1 LRSTHS
7 TGIPKDRK
15 LFFNIAVRVELTHV
29 SPQIFG
35 LLLVLDAGKDHFGAG
50 DLRLGIFYVLLE
62 CRFIP
67 NDARALVGIR
77 IIEIWHRAGR
87 PAVKTIELGTDF
99 VLRAG
104 TDCVAG

>member
-1 LRSTHS
+1 M
-7 TGIPKDRK
+7 GIPKDRK
-15 LFFNIAVRVELTHV
+15 LFFNIAVGVELTHV
-29 SPQIFG
+29 SPQVFG
-35 LLLVLDAGKDHFGAG
+35 LLPVLDAGKDHFGAG
-50 DLRLGIFYVLLE
+50 NLRLGILYVLLE

-87 PAVKTIELGTDF
+87 PAVKTIELGTDL

-104 TDCVAG
+104 TDHVAG